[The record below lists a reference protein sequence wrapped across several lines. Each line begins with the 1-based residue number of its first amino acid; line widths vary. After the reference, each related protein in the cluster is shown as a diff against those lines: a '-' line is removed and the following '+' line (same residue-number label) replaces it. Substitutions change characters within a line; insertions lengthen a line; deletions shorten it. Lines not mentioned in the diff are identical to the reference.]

1 MRMQVAR
8 IGKPHG
14 IRGEVTVQVLTDAPE
29 ERFVK
34 GAQFHVVNGP
44 ADRLTI
50 RSARWNKAILLL
62 GFEEI
67 ADRNAAETLRQA
79 RLEFDTEEEQEDDQD
94 QWYEHELVDLKVML
108 EGEQVGVIT
117 EMRTGTAQDLLV
129 FKGNDG
135 EEVFLPFVEE
145 FVPEIDLEAGTMTIT
160 PPAGLLEVNREEGG
174 KN

>member
-14 IRGEVTVQVLTDAPE
+14 IRGEVTVQVLTDVPE
-29 ERFVK
+29 DRFVK

-44 ADRLTI
+44 VQTLTI
-50 RSARWNKAILLL
+50 SSARWNKSILLL

-79 RLEFDTEEEQEDDQD
+79 RLEFDTEGEEDDDSD
-94 QWYEHELVDLKVML
+94 QWYEHELVELKVML
-108 EGEQVGVIT
+108 DGKQVGVIT
-117 EMRTGTAQDLLV
+117 ELRTGTAQDLLV
-129 FKGNDG
+129 FKTDDG

-160 PPAGLLEVNREEGG
+160 PPPGLLEVNREAGG
-174 KN
+174 ES